1 MAEVNTNKQ
10 STDNE
15 EVVVNSVKLTFHT
28 EHVAANYET
37 PANRTGQ
44 PTHCLHSRTIPTE
57 LT

>member
-1 MAEVNTNKQ
+1 MAGVNTNKQ

-37 PANRTGQ
+37 PANSTGK
-44 PTHCLHSRTIPTE
+44 PTHCLHSPTIPTE